1 MLGVKMTKKQS
12 RRAHKRKAVRN
23 QQLSQIDQM
32 KKKSVE
38 RKVSESRIAQKEENM
53 INFYALLMGG
63 S

>member
-1 MLGVKMTKKQS
+1 MTKKQS
-12 RRAHKRKAVRN
+12 RRANKKKVVRN

-53 INFYALLMGG
+53 INFYGLLMGG

>member
-1 MLGVKMTKKQS
+1 MTKKQS

-53 INFYALLMGG
+53 INFYGLLMEG

>member
-12 RRAHKRKAVRN
+12 RRAYKKKVVRN

-53 INFYALLMGG
+53 INFYGLLMGG

>member
-1 MLGVKMTKKQS
+1 MTKKQS

-53 INFYALLMGG
+53 INFYGLQMGG

>member
-1 MLGVKMTKKQS
+1 MTKKQS

-32 KKKSVE
+32 KKKSIE

-53 INFYALLMGG
+53 INFYGLLMGG

>member
-1 MLGVKMTKKQS
+1 MTKKQS
-12 RRAHKRKAVRN
+12 RRAYKKKVVRN

-53 INFYALLMGG
+53 INFYGLLMGG

>member
-1 MLGVKMTKKQS
+1 MTKKQS
-12 RRAHKRKAVRN
+12 RRAYKKKVVRN

>member
-1 MLGVKMTKKQS
+1 MLGVEMTKKQS

-23 QQLSQIDQM
+23 QQLSQIEKM

-38 RKVSESRIAQKEENM
+38 RKVSQSRIAQKEENM
-53 INFYALLMGG
+53 INFYGLLMGG

>member
-1 MLGVKMTKKQS
+1 MTKKQS

-53 INFYALLMGG
+53 INFYGLLMGG

>member
-1 MLGVKMTKKQS
+1 VRIKKV
-12 RRAHKRKAVRN
+12 VRN

-53 INFYALLMGG
+53 INFYGLLMGG

>member
-1 MLGVKMTKKQS
+1 MTHKES

-32 KKKSVE
+32 KKKSIE

-53 INFYALLMGG
+53 INFYGLLMGG

>member
-1 MLGVKMTKKQS
+1 MLGVEMTHKES

-23 QQLSQIDQM
+23 QQLSQIDRM
-32 KKKSVE
+32 KKKSIE

-53 INFYALLMGG
+53 INFYGLLMGG